1 MAIMDMAVVPLL
13 TAPLP
18 ILLKPGG
25 KFVFSITH
33 PVFKSGSR
41 RIAID
46 EEDHSNQ
53 AVRNT
58 SIQVFNYTKLHHCEG
73 IGIVGQ
79 PEAHQY
85 FHGSTSSLINLF
97 TDHGFVL
104 DCLEEPVYKGER
116 SNNKLTSTA
125 YQEFPPFL
133 FFGMNL
139 ERI

>member
-1 MAIMDMAVVPLL
+1 MAIMDMAVVTLL
-13 TAPLP
+13 AAALP

-33 PVFKSGSR
+33 PIFNSGSR
-41 RIAID
+41 RIVID

-53 AVRNT
+53 AVRST
-58 SIQVFNYTKLHHCEG
+58 SIQVFDYTKSHHYEG
-73 IGIVGQ
+73 IGIIGQ
-79 PEAHQY
+79 PEAGQY
-85 FHGSTSSLINLF
+85 FHRSTSSLINLF
-97 TDHGFVL
+97 TDHGFIL

-133 FFGMNL
+133 FL
-139 ERI
+139 E